1 MDRVAAAAWSEDD
14 VGRAFAMGTEV
25 ALEEAY
31 RRWSTLVYSLARQG
45 CRNEADAADV
55 TQACF
60 VSAWRGR
67 HRFDPARGALPAW
80 LVTITRRRIAD
91 HWSERNRRP
100 AAYQSDGLGAA
111 DPVGEPGVFD
121 HQLDRVLDSVVLADA
136 MNDLG
141 ERQRRIVGLAFFEG
155 LTHGE
160 IAQRLDLPLG
170 TVKSDIRR
178 SLERMRTRMKGGID
192 VD

>member
-1 MDRVAAAAWSEDD
+1 VDRVVAAAWSDDD

-31 RRWSTLVYSLARQG
+31 RRWSTLVFSLARQG
-45 CRNEADAADV
+45 CRTEADAADV

-60 VSAWRGR
+60 VSAWHGR

-91 HWSERNRRP
+91 HWADHNRRP
-100 AAYQSDGLGAA
+100 TAYLTDTQGPA
-111 DPVGEPGVFD
+111 DQPGEPGVFD

-141 ERQRRIVGLAFFEG
+141 ERQRQVVGLAFFEG

-160 IAQRLDLPLG
+160 IAQHLDLPLG

-192 VD
+192 VH